1 MLFDLCIPYFIF
13 SCLTFFILN
22 LVSKS
27 IDLVLSSSKWMLRL
41 LSTNQLKMF
50 SESSFSFFFNFIN
63 IFKLTNKACIISINK
78 KITLDGL
85 WHIIN
90 NIIIINISW
99 PLPSVLVSFLRLTCS
114 SISG

>member
-27 IDLVLSSSKWMLRL
+27 IDVVLSSSKWMLRL
-41 LSTNQLKMF
+41 LSTNQSKMF
-50 SESSFSFFFNFIN
+50 SESSFSFFLNFIN

-78 KITLDGL
+78 KITLDSL

-90 NIIIINISW
+90 TYEKEKRAKNRSLW
-99 PLPSVLVSFLRLTCS
+99 YTTGQTCRLRK
-114 SISG
+114 